1 MPAPFIRKNDQVFVR
16 TGKDKGKTG
25 KVLTVDAAQGRAIV
39 EGVGMVKHFIRP
51 DRSKNVQ
58 GGIMEKEAKIPLSR
72 LMLYCT
78 ECAQGV
84 RARSK
89 VLEDGS
95 RIRVCV
101 KCGTAFET
109 GK

>member
-1 MPAPFIRKNDQVFVR
+1 MPAPMIRKNDQVFVR
-16 TGKDKGKTG
+16 QGKDKGKVG
-25 KVLTVDAAQGRAIV
+25 KVLAVDPAKGKALV
-39 EGVGMVKHFIRP
+39 EGVGLCKHFIRP

-58 GGIMEKEAKIPLSR
+58 GGIMDKESKVPLSR

-84 RARSK
+84 RAKSRK
-89 VLEDGS
+89 LEDGS
-95 RIRVCV
+95 RTRVCI

>member
-1 MPAPFIRKNDQVFVR
+1 MAGPFIRKNDMVFVR

-25 KVLTVDAAQGRAIV
+25 KVLTVDAASRRAIV
-39 EGVGMVKHFIRP
+39 EGVAMVKHFIRP

-58 GGIMEKEAKIPLSR
+58 GGVMEKESKVPLSR
-72 LMLYCT
+72 LMLYCP

-84 RARSK
+84 RARAMK
-89 VLEDGS
+89 LEDGT
-95 RIRVCV
+95 RARACA
-101 KCGTAFET
+101 KCGTVFET

>member
-1 MPAPFIRKNDQVFVR
+1 MAAPFIRKNDQVFVR

-25 KVLTVDAAQGRAIV
+25 KVLSVDAAQRRALV
-39 EGVGMVKHFIRP
+39 EGVGLVKHFIRP

-58 GGIMEKEAKIPLSR
+58 GGIMEKESKVPLSR
-72 LMLYCT
+72 LMLYCS

-84 RARSK
+84 RARK
-89 VLEDGS
+89 KKLEDGS
-95 RIRVCV
+95 HARACV
-101 KCGTAFET
+101 KCGPVFET

>member
-1 MPAPFIRKNDQVFVR
+1 MAAPFLRKHDQVVVR
-16 TGKDKGKTG
+16 QGKDKGKTG
-25 KVLTVDAAQGRAIV
+25 KVLAVDPAQGRALV

-58 GGIMEKEAKIPLSR
+58 GGIMEKESKVPLSR
-72 LMLYCT
+72 LMLYCG

-89 VLEDGS
+89 QLEDGS
-95 RIRVCV
+95 RVRVCA
-101 KCGTAFET
+101 KCGTTFET